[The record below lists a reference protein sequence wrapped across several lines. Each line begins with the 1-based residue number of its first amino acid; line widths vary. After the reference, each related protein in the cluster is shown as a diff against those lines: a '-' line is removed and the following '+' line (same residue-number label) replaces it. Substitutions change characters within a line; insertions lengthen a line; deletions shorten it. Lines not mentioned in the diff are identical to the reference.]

1 MTSSHSP
8 KTDRVTRQDV
18 AKRAG
23 VSTAVVSYVINGGPK
38 NVSPVLRQRILEAI
52 DELGY
57 RPNKNAQKL
66 MRESWGGAVVTG
78 QYGLIL
84 GGGHAMLLRPYYAAI
99 ISGIYSEAERLGKE
113 IRFMQVFDIYN
124 DPVRFNQLVHPEE
137 ISGLILL
144 IPSMMLHAENN
155 DEFYRVRQRLMSR
168 IGNIVLI
175 DNLDPVMPSVW
186 FDREKTAQNVM
197 EHLFSLGHEH
207 IAFVGEPDERLH
219 GYRSAHK
226 ARQLPVDDSLVIA
239 AAGNRTQEAYESM
252 LRLYARQKHKPTAV
266 FAASDEVAIGVYG
279 ACRELGLRVPHDV
292 AVASIDDTPLAS
304 IMTPTLTSV
313 RVPMVEMGAAAVQ
326 LVAEYEETGEIAEAN
341 REIST
346 ELIVRGSSNPAP
358 Q

>member
-38 NVSPVLRQRILEAI
+38 NVSPVLKQRILEAI

-99 ISGIYSEAERLGKE
+99 ISGIYTEAERLGKE

-144 IPSMMLHAENN
+144 IPSMMLHTDHNE
-155 DEFYRVRQRLMSR
+155 EYYPVRERLMER

-186 FDREKTAQNVM
+186 FDREKTAQHVM
-197 EHLFSLGHEH
+197 EHLFSLGHQH

-219 GYRSAHK
+219 GYRRALE
-226 ARQLPVDDSLVIA
+226 ARHLPMDDSLVIA
-239 AAGNRTQEAYESM
+239 AAGNRTQEATESM
-252 LRLYARQKHKPTAV
+252 LRLYTHSKHKPTAV
-266 FAASDEVAIGVYG
+266 FAASDEVAIGVYS
-279 ACRELGLRVPHDV
+279 ACRELRLRIPQDI

-304 IMTPTLTSV
+304 TMTPTLTSV
-313 RVPMVEMGAAAVQ
+313 RVPMVEMGAAAVRT
-326 LVAEYEETGEIAEAN
+326 VAAYEETGEFQK
-341 REIST
+341 RDQEIST
-346 ELIVRGSSNPAP
+346 TLIVRGSSDPAL